1 MSERPRIDL
10 YSDTQTRP
18 SRAMREAMANAEVG
32 DEQRN
37 EDPTVRELCSMVAE
51 LLGKDAALFL
61 PSGTMCNEIAYRT
74 HTRPGDEIILHET
87 SHAMHFEGGAP
98 AALSGVMLR
107 TLPGERGMFTADQVR
122 ATVRGNGPHFQRSR
136 LVSVEN
142 TTNLGGG
149 AVWSIDAL
157 DAVAD
162 AAHERG
168 LATHMDGARLM
179 NAVVASGVAA
189 SEFARGYDSAWIDMS
204 KGLGAPVGGVLAGSH
219 EFIAQALRHK
229 HQFGGAMRQAGIIA
243 AAGVYRAEAQRRA
256 ARRRPRQR
264 EAIRAAHRPDRRY
277 RGRPGRHRDQ
287 HDLLRCFRH
296 RTHCTGG
303 LGTVAGAR
311 RAHRPFRPA
320 PDARRHS
327 PGRRHRGG
335 RGSGAGAA
343 GGGRPGLSPISHR
356 FQARPT
362 YPTRRS
368 SGRSELRAFR
378 ATNQPAMI
386 VMDTNGMCRSLSY
399 ITYCYNAKSFLL

>member
-74 HTRPGDEIILHET
+74 HTQPGDEIILHES
-87 SHAMHFEGGAP
+87 SHSLHFEGGAP

-122 ATVRGNGPHFQRSR
+122 GAVRGDGPHFQRSR

-149 AVWSIDAL
+149 AVWSVDDLNDISE
-157 DAVAD
+157 VAR
-162 AAHERG
+162 ENG

-179 NAVVASGVAA
+179 NAVVASGVPA
-189 SEFARGYDSAWIDMS
+189 SAFARGYDSAWVDMS

-219 EFIAQALRHK
+219 EFIAEALRHK

-243 AAGVYRAEAQRRA
+243 AAGVYALKHNVERLAEDHDNAKRFARLVARIDGIGIDPETIETNIVYFDVAGTGLSAPQVSERLLEHGVRIGSMDERLMRAVTHLDVDTAGVEEA
-256 ARRRPRQR
+256 AR
-264 EAIRAAHRPDRRY
+264 ALRA
-277 RGRPGRHRDQ
+277 
-287 HDLLRCFRH
+287 
-296 RTHCTGG
+296 
-303 LGTVAGAR
+303 VV
-311 RAHRPFRPA
+311 
-320 PDARRHS
+320 
-327 PGRRHRGG
+327 
-335 RGSGAGAA
+335 GSG
-343 GGGRPGLSPISHR
+343 
-356 FQARPT
+356 
-362 YPTRRS
+362 
-368 SGRSELRAFR
+368 
-378 ATNQPAMI
+378 
-386 VMDTNGMCRSLSY
+386 
-399 ITYCYNAKSFLL
+399 

>member
-74 HTRPGDEIILHET
+74 HTQPGDEIILHES
-87 SHAMHFEGGAP
+87 SHSLHFEGGAP

-122 ATVRGNGPHFQRSR
+122 GAVRSDGPHFQRSR

-149 AVWSIDAL
+149 AVWSVDDL
-157 DAVAD
+157 DDISEVA
-162 AAHERG
+162 RKNG

-179 NAVVASGVAA
+179 NAVVASGVPA
-189 SEFARGYDSAWIDMS
+189 SAFARGYDSAWIDMS

-219 EFIAQALRHK
+219 EFIAEALRHK

-243 AAGVYRAEAQRRA
+243 AAGVYALKHNVERLAEDHDNAKRF
-256 ARRRPRQR
+256 ARLIARIDGL
-264 EAIRAAHRPDRRY
+264 AIDPDAIETNIVY
-277 RGRPGRHRDQ
+277 FD
-287 HDLLRCFRH
+287 
-296 RTHCTGG
+296 
-303 LGTVAGAR
+303 VAGTGLTAPQVSER
-311 RAHRPFRPA
+311 LLEHGVRIGSMDERLMRAVTHLDVDTAGVEEAAQALRVVV
-320 PDARRHS
+320 
-327 PGRRHRGG
+327 
-335 RGSGAGAA
+335 GSA
-343 GGGRPGLSPISHR
+343 
-356 FQARPT
+356 
-362 YPTRRS
+362 
-368 SGRSELRAFR
+368 
-378 ATNQPAMI
+378 
-386 VMDTNGMCRSLSY
+386 
-399 ITYCYNAKSFLL
+399 

>member
-1 MSERPRIDL
+1 MSERPKIDL

-18 SRAMREAMANAEVG
+18 SREMREAMANAEVG

-51 LLGKDAALFL
+51 LLGKDTALFL

-87 SHAMHFEGGAP
+87 SHALHFEGGAP

-107 TLPGERGMFTADQVR
+107 TLPGERGMFDADQVR
-122 ATVRGNGPHFQRSR
+122 AAVRGDRPHFQRSR

-149 AVWSIDAL
+149 AVWSADAL

-168 LATHMDGARLM
+168 LSTHMDGARLM
-179 NAVVASGVAA
+179 NAVVASGAPA
-189 SEFARGYDSAWIDMS
+189 SEFARGYDSVWIDMS

-243 AAGVYRAEAQRRA
+243 AAGVYALKHNVDRLAEDHDNAKRFARLIAQIDGIAVDVDAIETNMVYFDVSGTGLTAPRISDRLLGHGVRIGPMGDHLMRAVTHLDVDTAGVEEAA
-256 ARRRPRQR
+256 
-264 EAIRAAHRPDRRY
+264 
-277 RGRPGRHRDQ
+277 
-287 HDLLRCFRH
+287 
-296 RTHCTGG
+296 
-303 LGTVAGAR
+303 
-311 RAHRPFRPA
+311 
-320 PDARRHS
+320 
-327 PGRRHRGG
+327 
-335 RGSGAGAA
+335 
-343 GGGRPGLSPISHR
+343 
-356 FQARPT
+356 QA
-362 YPTRRS
+362 
-368 SGRSELRAFR
+368 LRAVVGQR
-378 ATNQPAMI
+378 
-386 VMDTNGMCRSLSY
+386 
-399 ITYCYNAKSFLL
+399 